1 MRTGEVAASAGVN
14 AQTLRY
20 YERRGLLHEPPRRD
34 SGYRAYTSE
43 TVKVVR
49 FIKRAQEVGFTLDEV
64 EMLLHLAEGGP
75 ANCDAVK
82 VLAQEKLGDLENSG
96 WRACEQCTTPSGSS
110 SRHAIARS
118 GAGSVLSSKLWV
130 ACQFR
135 AGTAL
140 SEDRA
145 PPIQR
150 LSARQRDEAT
160 PG

>member
-82 VLAQEKLGDLENSG
+82 VLAQEKLGDLETRMESL
-96 WRACEQCTTPSGSS
+96 RAMHDSLGQLIATCDRPKRRRECPLIEALGGVPIPSG
-110 SRHAIARS
+110 
-118 GAGSVLSSKLWV
+118 
-130 ACQFR
+130 
-135 AGTAL
+135 
-140 SEDRA
+140 D
-145 PPIQR
+145 
-150 LSARQRDEAT
+150 SAE
-160 PG
+160 